1 MPGEPDGSPAFL
13 YVLRAC
19 LAISAKFHYSVGM
32 NIAASTEKQTILNSL
47 LSESAFGKI
56 QSAINLNEEGLLAE
70 YDAAK
75 NGGGELFA
83 PDARFEFKAFR
94 FDGTEAEKESGQVLF
109 TGKGFG
115 GRPLLAIMQ
124 ASDAGEK
131 ARAVYAYSACAAQA
145 IKEGRA
151 IPANGA
157 GGVLYKQAKDKVSL
171 LFLPQGVFEF
181 CAHNAAQDDYA
192 RLQSV
197 WQDKNLSGHRA
208 AAFVRAALI
217 YQALCGELPF
227 PAIKLEERQADIL
240 DARYLPLKN
249 KVNGASEKLSGQL
262 SYALE
267 YGSAAFEQKLQESGL
282 SAKKGADG
290 SIAQIEWLD
299 KDFALEDLAAELG
312 LGPDG
317 SVATVERKSAVS
329 QKDFEDAAKKLLQK
343 KSVRAKA
350 SRGLRRNR
358 ALFITGVF
366 LIAASL
372 FFGRSVHNDK
382 LGRPTTISL
391 SARQTAEVFFSGLHS
406 MNTILMQYSS
416 KGKQTK
422 GWVESVSN
430 LYVASKM
437 RDAFS
442 QTIGTVTPEIYVY
455 RADLA
460 DKWIYGITNFKLGE
474 SADALLQADNRK
486 SAPTPKQKPIPLKA
500 QNGETR
506 SLCASYY
513 RVHNEGPESDISVE
527 KVDGTVT
534 LTFVKNRWLVTGLDL
549 PAEESQCSLKEFLAD
564 REAALEAA
572 DGDAILAA
580 RSLRQKYEWIPN
592 EREMAAARI
601 ECETRMK
608 QE

>member
-1 MPGEPDGSPAFL
+1 
-13 YVLRAC
+13 
-19 LAISAKFHYSVGM
+19 M

-56 QSAINLNEEGLLAE
+56 QSAINLNEEGVLAE
-70 YDAAK
+70 CGAAD
-75 NGGGELFA
+75 GGLFS
-83 PDARFEFKAFR
+83 PSVRFEFKSFR

-131 ARAVYAYSACAAQA
+131 ARAVYAYCACVTQA
-145 IKEGRA
+145 IKENVFL
-151 IPANGA
+151 PANGA
-157 GGVLYKQAKDKVSL
+157 GGVLYKQTKGKASL
-171 LFLPQGVFEF
+171 LFLPESVFEF
-181 CAHNAAQDDYA
+181 AAHNANAGDYA
-192 RLQSV
+192 KLQAV
-197 WQDKNLSGHRA
+197 WQDKNLRGHRA
-208 AAFVRAALI
+208 AAFVRAALV
-217 YQALCGELPF
+217 YHALSGQLPF
-227 PAIKLEERQADIL
+227 PAENLEERQADIL

-249 KVNGASEKLSGQL
+249 TVNGASEKLSGQL

-267 YGSAAFEQKLQESGL
+267 YGSAAFEQKMQESGL
-282 SAKKGADG
+282 SAKNGGDGAK
-290 SIAQIEWLD
+290 IEWAD

-312 LGPDG
+312 LAPDG
-317 SVATVERKSAVS
+317 SVHGVERKSAVS
-329 QKDFEDAAKKLLQK
+329 QKEFEEAAKKLLQK

-358 ALFITGVF
+358 ALFVTGIF
-366 LIAASL
+366 LIAGSL
-372 FFGRSVHNDK
+372 FFGRSVRNDK
-382 LGRPTTISL
+382 LGRPTTVSL

-406 MNTILMQYSS
+406 MNTILMQYSC
-416 KGKQTK
+416 KGKQAK
-422 GWVESVSN
+422 GLVESVSN

-442 QTIGTVTPEIYVY
+442 QTVGTVTPEIYVY
-455 RADLA
+455 RSDLSN
-460 DKWIYGITNFKLGE
+460 KWIYGITNFKLGE
-474 SADALLQADNRK
+474 DSETLAQADNRK
-486 SAPTPKQKPIPLKA
+486 SAPTPKQKPVPLKA

-506 SLCASYY
+506 ILWASYY
-513 RVHNEGPESDISVE
+513 RVHNEGNESDISVE
-527 KVDGTVT
+527 KTAGPVT

-549 PAEESQCSLKEFLAD
+549 AAEESQCPLKEFLAD
-564 REAALEAA
+564 REASLKAA

-592 EREMAAARI
+592 DKEMAAARI

-608 QE
+608 RE